1 MLLMTVTDEW
11 IGRYVK
17 DKLNISKIENLLD
30 HFLIKFPQESYEKI
44 LIAVSS
50 VLHSL

>member
-11 IGRYVK
+11 IGRYMK

-30 HFLIKFPQESYEKI
+30 HFLINFPQRSYEKI
-44 LIAVSS
+44 LIAVNS
-50 VLHSL
+50 VLPSL

>member
-17 DKLNISKIENLLD
+17 DKLNISKIENLFD
-30 HFLIKFPQESYEKI
+30 HVLINFPQGSYEKI